1 MLLRAST
8 IVLSLV
14 LHGVIGHVL
23 WFQFLEQ
30 QTMALDTGEGQDIML
45 EPQGM
50 DLSEISNIG
59 DDLQSIETQASV
71 PAAERAPPPPEVAS
85 LGEPQTRVDGV
96 QAGAGR
102 EAPEIAPQE
111 QAPPVN
117 AVPEQVRDVI
127 ASEQSTV
134 EQEIVPANEPAIERI
149 EKPANIAPNRVM
161 QPREE
166 VEDEAQAVTSAAPV
180 PSAASPA
187 QTLDPLRDPEKVA
200 PAAQAPPLEQ
210 SDEPAPAAPAQAPP
224 PPDVKEPEIA
234 EAGTPDAPAQIAEAQ
249 IERTQKP
256 SSLRLEPLEQKAPDE
271 TIEVIAQPEQAVIV
285 TEQSSGREK
294 TGGDATAT
302 SRYLGQIYD
311 EVKRA
316 KVNPRSRSTGTVIV
330 KFTIGTDGA
339 LLSRE
344 VLKSS
349 GAPVLDNAAI
359 AALERAA
366 PFPAIPAE
374 VSPRPMTFTQTFRFL
389 VR

>member
-8 IVLSLV
+8 IILSLV

-23 WFQFLEQ
+23 WFQFLQE
-30 QTMALDTGEGQDIML
+30 QTMALDPGEGQDIML

-50 DLSEISNIG
+50 DLTEVSNVG

-85 LGEPQTRVDGV
+85 LGEPQARIDGV

-111 QAPPVN
+111 QAPPAN
-117 AVPEQVRDVI
+117 AMPEQVRDVI
-127 ASEQSTV
+127 ASDQSTV

-149 EKPANIAPNRVM
+149 EKPTNIAPNRIM
-161 QPREE
+161 QPRDE

-180 PSAASPA
+180 PKATSPA
-187 QTLDPLRDPEKVA
+187 QTLDPLRAPETAA
-200 PAAQAPPLEQ
+200 PAAQAPPLEK
-210 SDEPAPAAPAQAPP
+210 SKEPEPIAPAQAPP
-224 PPDVKEPEIA
+224 LADVKEPEIA
-234 EAGTPDAPAQIAEAQ
+234 NAGMPDAPDQIAEAR
-249 IERTQKP
+249 IERMQKP
-256 SSLRLEPLEQKAPDE
+256 AASRLEPLEEQAPDE

-285 TEQSSGREK
+285 TEQSSGQEK
-294 TGGDATAT
+294 IGGDATAT
-302 SRYLGQIYD
+302 SRYLGQIYE

-349 GAPVLDNAAI
+349 GTPVLDNAAI

-366 PFPAIPAE
+366 PFPGIPPE

>member
-8 IVLSLV
+8 IILSLV

-23 WFQFLEQ
+23 WFQFLQE
-30 QTMALDTGEGQDIML
+30 QTMALDPGEGQDIML

-50 DLSEISNIG
+50 DLTEVSNVG

-85 LGEPQTRVDGV
+85 LGEPQARLDGV

-111 QAPPVN
+111 QAPPVQS
-117 AVPEQVRDVI
+117 VPEQVRDVV

-134 EQEIVPANEPAIERI
+134 EQEIVRANEPAIEQTQQ
-149 EKPANIAPNRVM
+149 PTNIAPNRIM
-161 QPREE
+161 QPRDVEE
-166 VEDEAQAVTSAAPV
+166 QAQAVTSAAPV
-180 PSAASPA
+180 SKATSPA
-187 QTLDPLRDPEKVA
+187 QTLDPLRAPETA
-200 PAAQAPPLEQ
+200 
-210 SDEPAPAAPAQAPP
+210 AAPAQAPP
-224 PPDVKEPEIA
+224 LERSREPDPIAPAQAAPLADVKEPQIA
-234 EAGTPDAPAQIAEAQ
+234 DAGTPDAPAQIAEAR
-249 IERTQKP
+249 IERMQRP
-256 SSLRLEPLEQKAPDE
+256 AASRLEPLEEQAPDE
-271 TIEVIAQPEQAVIV
+271 TVEVIAQPEQAVIV
-285 TEQSSGREK
+285 TEESSGQER

-311 EVKRA
+311 QVKRA
-316 KVNPRSRSTGTVIV
+316 KVNPRSHSTGAVIV

-349 GAPVLDNAAI
+349 GTAVLDNAAI

-366 PFPAIPAE
+366 PFPGIPPE
-374 VSPRPMTFTQTFRFL
+374 VSPRAMTFTQTFRFL

>member
-8 IVLSLV
+8 IILSLV

-23 WFQFLEQ
+23 WFQFLQE
-30 QTMALDTGEGQDIML
+30 QTMALDPGEGQDIML

-50 DLSEISNIG
+50 DLTEVSNVG

-71 PAAERAPPPPEVAS
+71 PAAERAPPPPEVAA
-85 LGEPQTRVDGV
+85 LGEPQARIDGV

-111 QAPPVN
+111 QAPPVQS
-117 AVPEQVRDVI
+117 VPEQVRDVV

-134 EQEIVPANEPAIERI
+134 EQEIVRANEPAIEQTQQ
-149 EKPANIAPNRVM
+149 PTNIAPNRIM
-161 QPREE
+161 QPRDVEE
-166 VEDEAQAVTSAAPV
+166 QAQAVTSAAPV
-180 PSAASPA
+180 SKATSPA
-187 QTLDPLRDPEKVA
+187 QTLDPLRAPETA
-200 PAAQAPPLEQ
+200 
-210 SDEPAPAAPAQAPP
+210 AAPAQATPLERSKEP
-224 PPDVKEPEIA
+224 DPIAPAQAAPLADVKEPQIA
-234 EAGTPDAPAQIAEAQ
+234 DAGTPDAPAQIAEAR
-249 IERTQKP
+249 IERMQRP
-256 SSLRLEPLEQKAPDE
+256 AASRLEPLEEQAPDE
-271 TIEVIAQPEQAVIV
+271 TVEVIAQPEQAVIV
-285 TEQSSGREK
+285 TEQSSGQER

-311 EVKRA
+311 QVKRA
-316 KVNPRSRSTGTVIV
+316 KVNPRSHSTGAVIV

-349 GAPVLDNAAI
+349 GAAVLDNAAI

-366 PFPAIPAE
+366 PFPGIPPE
-374 VSPRPMTFTQTFRFL
+374 VSPRAMTFTQTFRFL

>member
-8 IVLSLV
+8 IILSLV

-23 WFQFLEQ
+23 WFQFLQE
-30 QTMALDTGEGQDIML
+30 QTMALDPGEGQDIML

-50 DLSEISNIG
+50 DLTEVSNVG

-71 PAAERAPPPPEVAS
+71 PAAERALPPPEVAA
-85 LGEPQTRVDGV
+85 LGEPQARIDGV

-111 QAPPVN
+111 QAPPVQS
-117 AVPEQVRDVI
+117 VPEQVRDVV

-134 EQEIVPANEPAIERI
+134 EQEIVRANEPAIEQTQQ
-149 EKPANIAPNRVM
+149 PTNIAPNRIM
-161 QPREE
+161 QPRDVEE
-166 VEDEAQAVTSAAPV
+166 QAQAVTSAAPV
-180 PSAASPA
+180 SKATSPA
-187 QTLDPLRDPEKVA
+187 QTLDPLRAPETA
-200 PAAQAPPLEQ
+200 
-210 SDEPAPAAPAQAPP
+210 AAPAQATPLERSKEP
-224 PPDVKEPEIA
+224 DPIAPAQAAPLADVKEPQIA
-234 EAGTPDAPAQIAEAQ
+234 DAGTPDAPAQIAEAR
-249 IERTQKP
+249 IERMQRP
-256 SSLRLEPLEQKAPDE
+256 AASRLEPLEEQAPDE
-271 TIEVIAQPEQAVIV
+271 TVEVIAQPEQAVIV
-285 TEQSSGREK
+285 TEQSSGQEK

-311 EVKRA
+311 QVKRA
-316 KVNPRSRSTGTVIV
+316 KVNPRSHSTGAVIV

-349 GAPVLDNAAI
+349 GAAVLDNAAI

-366 PFPAIPAE
+366 PFPGIPPE
-374 VSPRPMTFTQTFRFL
+374 VSPRAMTFTQTFRFL